1 MPYFQPA
8 VLTFAVIDDQGV
20 PAITPVD
27 VSCSVVSAT
36 ITSTT
41 TKTERNTLCGKS
53 TIVGDTAR
61 TLDLDYD
68 QEWADVGDLARFLEM
83 NHGSK
88 AEFVLEWMGE
98 KVRMTGIAN
107 IERGPFGGPAGEL
120 AEGTVSL
127 GVDGDVV
134 PEYDLVPVATTAG
147 ARDDDADRVLEDA

>member
-8 VLTFAVIDDQGV
+8 ELTFAALDPETGIPTAV
-20 PAITPVD
+20 PTD
-27 VSCSVVSAT
+27 VSCSVVSAI

-41 TKTERNTLCGKS
+41 TKTERNTLCGKH

-68 QEWADVGDLARFLEM
+68 QEWLDVGDLARYLEE
-83 NHGSK
+83 NHGLK
-88 AEFVLEWMGE
+88 ANFILTWEGQKTSMAGV
-98 KVRMTGIAN
+98 VN

-127 GVDGDVV
+127 GVDGDVM
-134 PEYDLVPVATTAG
+134 PSFDLVG
-147 ARDDDADRVLEDA
+147 AAAAARQLEDA

>member
-8 VLTFAVIDDQGV
+8 ILTFAVHDATGI
-20 PAITPVD
+20 PSATPVD
-27 VSCSVVSAT
+27 VSCSVVSAV

-68 QEWADVGDLARFLEM
+68 QEWLDVGDLARFLEE
-83 NHGSK
+83 NHGAK
-88 AEFVLEWMGE
+88 ATFSLEWSGQSVTMEG
-98 KVRMTGIAN
+98 VAN
-107 IERGPFGGPAGEL
+107 VERGPFGGPAGEL

-127 GVDGDVV
+127 GIDGDVT
-134 PEYDLVPVATTAG
+134 PTYAVAGLEVAG
-147 ARDDDADRVLEDA
+147 DEQLEGVDA

>member
-8 VLTFAVIDDQGV
+8 VLTLAAIDDATGL
-20 PAITPVD
+20 PAAEATD
-27 VSCSVVSAT
+27 VSCAVVSAV

-41 TKTERNTLCGKS
+41 TKTERNTLCGKH

-68 QEWADVGDLARFLEM
+68 QEWAAVDDLARYLEE
-83 NHGSK
+83 NHGAK
-88 AEFVLEWMGE
+88 AEFVLEWAGQN
-98 KVRMTGIAN
+98 VSMTGTVN

-127 GVDGDVV
+127 GIDGDVT
-134 PEYDLVPVATTAG
+134 PTYDIVGTAAAG
-147 ARDDDADRVLEDA
+147 AGRVLEDA

>member
-1 MPYFQPA
+1 VPYFQPA
-8 VLTFAVIDDQGV
+8 VLTLDPIIEATGL
-20 PAITPVD
+20 PSGTPVD
-27 VSCSVVSAT
+27 VSCAVVSAV

-41 TKTERNTLCGKS
+41 TKTERNTLCGKH

-68 QEWADVGDLARFLEM
+68 QEWADVDDLARFLEE
-83 NHGSK
+83 NHGAK
-88 AEFVLEWMGE
+88 AQFVLEWAGQS
-98 KVRMTGIAN
+98 VTMTGTVN

-134 PEYDLVPVATTAG
+134 PTYDVAAGTSVLVGAG
-147 ARDDDADRVLEDA
+147 RDS

>member
-8 VLTFAVIDDQGV
+8 VLTFAVID
-20 PAITPVD
+20 PATGTPAAVAVD
-27 VSCSVVSAT
+27 VSCAVVSAT

-41 TKTERNTLCGKS
+41 TKTDRNTLCGKH

-68 QEWADVGDLARFLEM
+68 QEWADVDDLARFLED
-83 NHGSK
+83 NHGRK
-88 AEFVLEWMGE
+88 AEFVLAWAGE
-98 KVRMTGIAN
+98 KVTMTGTAN

-134 PEYDLVPVATTAG
+134 PTYDPAADPAATTGRAKVK
-147 ARDDDADRVLEDA
+147 ADA

>member
-8 VLTFAVIDDQGV
+8 VLTLDVIDDVTGQPSG
-20 PAITPVD
+20 TPVD
-27 VSCSVVSAT
+27 VSCAVISAI

-41 TKTERNTLCGKS
+41 TKTERNTLCGKH
-53 TIVGDTAR
+53 TVVGDTAR

-68 QEWADVGDLARFLEM
+68 QEWADVDDLARFLED
-83 NHGSK
+83 NHGKK
-88 AEFVLEWMGE
+88 AEFSLAWAAEAVA
-98 KVRMTGIAN
+98 MTGTVS

-134 PEYDLVPVATTAG
+134 PDYTG
-147 ARDDDADRVLEDA
+147 APLAASTSGPEE